1 MFKNLDSPSNVEI
14 HRLKIYLIDN
24 SYRRNVQDNRML
36 RSYLSP
42 HLNLLSTREKETKFI
57 SWSYVNQFQSK
68 ISGPNR

>member
-1 MFKNLDSPSNVEI
+1 MFKNFDSPSNVEI

-42 HLNLLSTREKETKFI
+42 HLNLLSTWEKETKFI